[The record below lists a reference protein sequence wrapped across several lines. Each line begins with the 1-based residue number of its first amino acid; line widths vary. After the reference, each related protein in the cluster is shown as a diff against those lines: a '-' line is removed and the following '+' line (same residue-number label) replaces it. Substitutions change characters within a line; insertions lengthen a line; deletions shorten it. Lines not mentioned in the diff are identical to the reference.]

1 MWGLKERR
9 KTEVNRFPWSQY
21 NTPRSH
27 PLPDLFRGAM
37 HEMLDA
43 EEEIWLNIFQLNARL
58 VAPLDATFLTQKRP
72 SAR

>member
-9 KTEVNRFPWSQY
+9 KTEVNRLPKSQH
-21 NTPRSH
+21 NTLRSD

-58 VAPLDATFLTQKRP
+58 VAPLDATFLTKERP

>member
-1 MWGLKERR
+1 LWGLKERR
-9 KTEVNRFPWSQY
+9 KTEVNRLPWSQY

-43 EEEIWLNIFQLNARL
+43 EEEIWLNIFQLNTRL
-58 VAPLDATFLTQKRP
+58 VAPLDATFLTQEHP